1 MQKII
6 LIVGQSGAGKD
17 TLLNSASKHLRC
29 NFVKRYITRSPD
41 ETENNYYIS
50 RDCFETLSKT
60 GYFLAEWSAH
70 SNLYGIAK
78 NDIKEGTNI
87 ISVSRQVVEKF
98 EQIFGDV
105 TTVEITAPKE
115 ILHKRLK
122 KRGRERPEQQQNRLD
137 RTYEKINAKTL
148 ITFNNCL
155 GKEASSRKFVK
166 LLKLIE
172 RNEMFQCSNI

>member
-17 TLLNSASKHLRC
+17 TLLNSASKHMEC

-50 RDCFETLSKT
+50 WDCFKTLSEI
-60 GYFLAEWSAH
+60 GYFIAEWSAH

-98 EQIFGDV
+98 EHIFEDV
-105 TTVEITAPKE
+105 ITIEITAPKE
-115 ILHKRLK
+115 VLLQRLK
-122 KRGRERPEQQQNRLD
+122 ERGREKTEEQQKRLE
-137 RTYEKINAKTL
+137 RMYEKINAKKL
-148 ITFNNCL
+148 VTFNNYL
-155 GKEASSRKFVK
+155 EKEASSRKFVE
-166 LLKLIE
+166 LLKRIK
-172 RNEMFQCSNI
+172 